1 MRGRTKSAF
10 AATAFLGLVAAAHA
24 DETTLI
30 FATTDPGTIE
40 LNTRL
45 LHPWAERVNEEGA
58 GVLHI
63 DVRDGGAIAN
73 HANYYD
79 RVMDDVVQLAF
90 GQVNF
95 IAGKFPRAGVMNLP
109 FVADNSESASVALW
123 RLYKSGLLD
132 AEFHD
137 IHPILFASLPQ
148 GGLHMAKPIPN
159 LDNLTGLKIAA
170 GAKAMTQAIADLGAA
185 PSSLTAPDLYE
196 AIQRR
201 TIDGSVMIWQGLG
214 TFKLDE
220 VTTYHLETQLGASLA
235 MLFMTQKRYDALSP
249 AAKTIIDA
257 DAGEDASRL
266 AGQYYDDTQ
275 KSARARVAAEG
286 GHTIVRLTPAQAESW
301 RRRIEPV
308 TNDWVQATPDG
319 AKILAAFKQNVA
331 EVKAGK

>member
-1 MRGRTKSAF
+1 MAF
-10 AATAFLGLVAAAHA
+10 FGLGATAQA
-24 DETTLI
+24 DETSLI

-45 LHPWAERVNEEGA
+45 LHPWADRVNAAGA

-79 RVMDDVVQLAF
+79 RVSDDVVQLAF

-109 FVADNSESASVALW
+109 FVADSSESASVAFW
-123 RLYKSGLLD
+123 RLYKAGLLD

-137 IHPILFASLPQ
+137 IRPILFASLPQ

-159 LDNLTGLKIAA
+159 LDSLAGLKIAA
-170 GAKAMTQAIADLGAA
+170 GAKAMTLAIADLGAA

-249 AAKTIIDA
+249 AAKKIID
-257 DAGEDASRL
+257 DNSGEAQSRL
-266 AGQYYDDTQ
+266 AGQYYDDSQ
-275 KSARARVAAEG
+275 KTARARVAAEG
-286 GHTIVRLTPAQAESW
+286 GHTIVSLTPAQADDW

-308 TNDWVQATPDG
+308 TDAWVQATPDG
-319 AKILAAFKQNVA
+319 AKILATFKQDVA
-331 EVKAGK
+331 DVKAGK